1 MVRHSALASPPW
13 PTGWPPT
20 PGRPPRSDDARPAFV
35 PMHAL
40 ASAVTAASAPAGPC
54 SDSLRNGAS
63 GMLEPRTG
71 SLLVQYYETFLRD
84 QDIEEFRRHVS
95 ARYTA
100 GTLARLVESGPMQ
113 ARRAAVLSL
122 GLFGGLENN
131 ATLARALRDD
141 DATVRSL
148 ADNALWAIWL
158 RADTP
163 ENNATLERVRD
174 LIGHRLLDQAIDL
187 ATRLV
192 ERAPGFAEAYNQR
205 AIAHYFWGH
214 FEESAADCR
223 RVLHLNPYHF
233 GALSGL
239 AKCQLRLSQRQE
251 ALETFRRA
259 LKLQPYSEGLRKVVA
274 VLEAEGE

>member
-1 MVRHSALASPPW
+1 MALRVAPN
-13 PTGWPPT
+13 
-20 PGRPPRSDDARPAFV
+20 PGRPPRSDDAPPAFV
-35 PMHAL
+35 PMFAL
-40 ASAVTAASAPAGPC
+40 ASAVTAASAPSGSC

-71 SLLVQYYETFLRD
+71 SLLVRYYETFLRD

-113 ARRAAVLSL
+113 WRRAAVLSL

-158 RADTP
+158 APIRPRTTRP
-163 ENNATLERVRD
+163 WSGSAT
-174 LIGHRLLDQAIDL
+174 
-187 ATRLV
+187 
-192 ERAPGFAEAYNQR
+192 
-205 AIAHYFWGH
+205 
-214 FEESAADCR
+214 
-223 RVLHLNPYHF
+223 
-233 GALSGL
+233 
-239 AKCQLRLSQRQE
+239 
-251 ALETFRRA
+251 
-259 LKLQPYSEGLRKVVA
+259 
-274 VLEAEGE
+274 

>member
-13 PTGWPPT
+13 PSGWPPT
-20 PGRPPRSDDARPAFV
+20 PGRPPRSDDAPPAFV
-35 PMHAL
+35 PMFAL
-40 ASAVTAASAPAGPC
+40 ASAVTAASAPSS

-71 SLLVQYYETFLRD
+71 SLLIQYYETFLRD

-174 LIGHRLLDQAIDL
+174 LIGHRLLDQAIEL

-214 FEESAADCR
+214 FEESVADCR

-239 AKCQLRLSQRQE
+239 AKCQLRLGQRQE

-259 LKLQPYSEGLRKVVA
+259 LKLQPHSEGLRKVVA
-274 VLEAEGE
+274 ALEAEGE